1 MKAKKLL
8 IAALALV
15 MCLSVALS
23 LCACNNSETTQQSTT
38 VSKSEDPLWKTA
50 THKSDV
56 TLGEGKTT
64 IQVDIIAGEKSIT
77 ATINTDAITLE
88 EALKSADLV
97 EGEESEYGLF
107 IKKVNGIEADF
118 DKDQTYW
125 AVSKDGE
132 YMNSGVSTIT
142 IKSGEHYELKRTK

>member
-23 LCACNNSETTQQSTT
+23 LCACNNSDSST
-38 VSKSEDPLWKTA
+38 VSISEDPLWKTA

-64 IQVDIIAGEKSIT
+64 IQVDIVAGEKSIT